1 MDTWSSVAA
10 LVDKESTEEGWHKT
24 LFSETEV
31 KIRQWQF
38 GSGPQNYLKVLQ
50 KSFVFFNSVNVIL
63 IYRVHQPNAAAVQCA
78 IMKPELSPPSLT
90 RKAGSSLREGLH
102 NLSILLSLI
111 EANSWT
117 AIDKKSRAYE
127 KRKCDARSQK
137 NYHKHSKK
145 NKTFLPWLDIRHGN
159 FHLKLSRLFLQKP
172 SWKSVKKKYT
182 IQTI

>member
-1 MDTWSSVAA
+1 MH
-10 LVDKESTEEGWHKT
+10 E
-24 LFSETEV
+24 
-31 KIRQWQF
+31 
-38 GSGPQNYLKVLQ
+38 
-50 KSFVFFNSVNVIL
+50 
-63 IYRVHQPNAAAVQCA
+63 PNAAAVQCA

-137 NYHKHSKK
+137 NY
-145 NKTFLPWLDIRHGN
+145 NKHGN
-159 FHLKLSRLFLQKP
+159 KQPKNILTLAGYSPWKFPPEMVSPLSAKTILEISQANIKSFDSSNIIKVVIFNSDLFSINKKDTGL
-172 SWKSVKKKYT
+172 SVALF
-182 IQTI
+182 ISVLMMF

>member
-1 MDTWSSVAA
+1 MLHNPQSLSGGPTSHGHMILGCSTSRQRVHRGGMAQDLVLWNWSKNKTMTIWVRTPK
-10 LVDKESTEEGWHKT
+10 LFESFTKK
-24 LFSETEV
+24 LF
-31 KIRQWQF
+31 F
-38 GSGPQNYLKVLQ
+38 L
-50 KSFVFFNSVNVIL
+50 NSVNVIL

-137 NYHKHSKK
+137 
-145 NKTFLPWLDIRHGN
+145 
-159 FHLKLSRLFLQKP
+159 KL
-172 SWKSVKKKYT
+172 
-182 IQTI
+182 